1 MTDKELR
8 RLKRTELL
16 EIVFYLQKE
25 LEDLRRENESLRQ
38 GAGGIT
44 EDALAKIT
52 AAVKEA
58 VLEASKKE
66 AEVQQ

>member
-25 LEDLRRENESLRQ
+25 IEDLRQENASLRQ
-38 GAGGIT
+38 SAGSIT
-44 EDALAKIT
+44 EDALAQIT
-52 AAVKEA
+52 AAVKAA

-66 AEVQQ
+66 AEVQP